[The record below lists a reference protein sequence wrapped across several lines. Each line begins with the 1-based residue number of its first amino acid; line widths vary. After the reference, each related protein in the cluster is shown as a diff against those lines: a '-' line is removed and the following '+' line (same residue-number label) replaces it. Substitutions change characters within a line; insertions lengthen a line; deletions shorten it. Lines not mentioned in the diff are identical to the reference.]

1 MKLNHNRVIELN
13 NGNKI
18 VEQFNQVLF
27 PNEISTVRLTE
38 SGTNKFPYITDENI
52 KNNASFLLNIFNE
65 SNNKQKKLVKM
76 DQKKR
81 NI

>member
-1 MKLNHNRVIELN
+1 MELNHNRVIGLN

-18 VEQFNQVLF
+18 VEQFNQVSF
-27 PNEISTVRLTE
+27 PNEIFTVRLTE
-38 SGTNKFPYITDENI
+38 SGTSKFPHITDENI